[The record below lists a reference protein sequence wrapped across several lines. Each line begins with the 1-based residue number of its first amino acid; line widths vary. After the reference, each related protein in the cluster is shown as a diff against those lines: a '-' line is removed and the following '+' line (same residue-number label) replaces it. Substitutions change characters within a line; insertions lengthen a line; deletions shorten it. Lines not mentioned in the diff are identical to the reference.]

1 METCFIGKSVQRK
14 EGPEKVTGS
23 AQYVD
28 DLTFPG
34 MLHGITVRSPLARGR
49 IRAIHF
55 RPGIPWNEFTIVRAA
70 DIPGKN
76 CVALIIDDQPCLAD
90 EMVNHA
96 EEPVLLLA
104 HPDKYLLEEARRA
117 VQIEI
122 EPLPAVL
129 TMEESLARKEIIWG
143 SDNVFKSFLIEKG
156 NVDEVLAS
164 ADVIVEGKYE
174 TGAQEQLYIE
184 PQGMIARASE

>member
-1 METCFIGKSVQRK
+1 MTETRFIGKSVQRK
-14 EGPEKVTGS
+14 EGREKVTGT

-28 DLTFPG
+28 DLTFPD
-34 MLHGITVRSPLARGR
+34 MLHGATVRSAIARGR

-55 RPGIPWNEFTIVRAA
+55 GDGIPWDEFTIVRAK

-76 CVALIIDDQPCLAD
+76 CIALLIDDQPCLAD
-90 EMVNHA
+90 RVVNHP

-117 VQIEI
+117 VHIEI
-122 EPLPAVL
+122 EPLPGVF
-129 TMEESLARKEIIWG
+129 TIEESLAGNEIIWG

-156 NVDEVLAS
+156 NVDEVWAIRGR
-164 ADVIVEGKYE
+164 D
-174 TGAQEQLYIE
+174 
-184 PQGMIARASE
+184 R